1 MFSSRHLF
9 QNVQCPEYP
18 SCTRQNCIFSHRAD
32 LPSPPPLIVSG
43 NEAKVASTST
53 RQLPSAAGPSV
64 VPTKRASVSVPPRT
78 SSNPIGEPPR
88 KLQAVGTGTGVGRKQ
103 NPTPIASTSSSAG
116 PPVLRVS
123 AAASRVA
130 VPVRQTMLRTL
141 YDHFTV
147 LYEKILPKNPD
158 IASEH
163 ALRQEDQVYQTSTK
177 ASYRVAVIHCAASLK
192 RRQIPDTIHHASVGT
207 TDDLAA
213 RAAARNSIKSL
224 RLTRA
229 HLEPYLLSLDTM
241 RTWGYIVDIPGGE
254 GSSEPSREGQTVV
267 CERCRE
273 PFLVTPHP
281 VKDECLHHWGRP
293 YSKKTSGQR
302 ERLYSC
308 CSKSVTEN
316 EGCIRGPHVFYES
329 DPSALHARHS
339 FSSLNSTSS
348 AQEIVALDC
357 EMIYTTGGMR
367 VARVSVVDGT
377 GAEVFDELVRMDDG
391 VYVLDFNT
399 RFSGITEEAYVKATR
414 PLSEI
419 RQALDAIISSST
431 ILIGH
436 GLENDLRTLRIV
448 HHQCI
453 DTAIMFP
460 HPAGHPYRKA
470 LRDLAREHLGIR
482 IQAGGSAVGH
492 SSIEDSVATLDLVR
506 WFVLEKQKMSP
517 SKSTSPAKPS

>member
-1 MFSSRHLF
+1 MFSLQHLF
-9 QNVQCPEYP
+9 QSVQCPEYP

-32 LPSPPPLIVSG
+32 LPSPPPLTVSS
-43 NEAKVASTST
+43 NEGKAAST
-53 RQLPSAAGPSV
+53 RQLPSTAGPSV
-64 VPTKRASVSVPPRT
+64 VPTKRASVSIPPRT
-78 SSNPIGEPPR
+78 TSNPIGEPPR
-88 KLQAVGTGTGVGRKQ
+88 KLQVVGTGTGSVRKP
-103 NPTPIASTSSSAG
+103 NPIPIASTSSSVG

-123 AAASRVA
+123 AASSRVA

-163 ALRQEDQVYQTSTK
+163 ALRQEDEVYQKSTK

-192 RRQIPDTIHHASVGT
+192 RRQIPDSIFHASVGT
-207 TDDLAA
+207 TDDLVV
-213 RAAARNSIKSL
+213 RAEAQNSIKSL
-224 RLTRA
+224 RLVRA
-229 HLEPYLLSLDTM
+229 HLEPHLLSLDTM
-241 RTWGYIVDIPGGE
+241 RTWGYIVDIPEGE
-254 GSSEPSREGQTVV
+254 GGSEPSREGQTVV

-281 VKDECLHHWGRP
+281 KDECLHHWGRP

-302 ERLYSC
+302 ERFYSC

-329 DPSALHARHS
+329 DPNALHARHS
-339 FSSLNSTSS
+339 FSFLNSTPS

-399 RFSGITEEAYVKATR
+399 RFSGITEEAYTKATR
-414 PLSEI
+414 SLSEI

-436 GLENDLRTLRIV
+436 GLENDLRTLRMI

-506 WFVLEKQKMSP
+506 WFVLEKQKV
-517 SKSTSPAKPS
+517 SKSSLSANPR